1 MPAPIAFWAMA
12 NIAVRSARAADV
24 RELAQVL
31 SRAFYDDP
39 PFMWMLPDARSR
51 ERRARGVFKTILRSH
66 ALKYGGVEVATDGGT
81 IVGGAIWLPPGHWLP
96 TGREQVRSLP
106 GYARALGGRFGPAN
120 DLVGCMVKHHPRE
133 QHWYLYAVGVDP
145 GHQGNGVASVLLRSR
160 LARCDEAGMPAYL
173 ESSKPE
179 SVPLY
184 EHFGF
189 EVTEVL
195 DPPKGA
201 PPLTAMWRGPAS

>member
-1 MPAPIAFWAMA
+1 M
-12 NIAVRSARAADV
+12 DV
-24 RELAQVL
+24 SSQR
-31 SRAFYDDP
+31 
-39 PFMWMLPDARSR
+39 
-51 ERRARGVFKTILRSH
+51 
-66 ALKYGGVEVATDGGT
+66 
-81 IVGGAIWLPPGHWLP
+81 
-96 TGREQVRSLP
+96 
-106 GYARALGGRFGPAN
+106 
-120 DLVGCMVKHHPRE
+120 
-133 QHWYLYAVGVDP
+133 
-145 GHQGNGVASVLLRSR
+145 
-160 LARCDEAGMPAYL
+160 AYL

>member
-1 MPAPIAFWAMA
+1 MA
-12 NIAVRSARAADV
+12 DIAVRPARAADV

-31 SRAFYDDP
+31 SQAFYDDP
-39 PFMWMLPDARSR
+39 PFIWMLPDERSR
-51 ERRARGVFKTILRSH
+51 ERRAQGTFETILRSH

-96 TGREQVRSLP
+96 TGSEQVRSLP
-106 GYARALGGRFGPAN
+106 GYARALGRRFGPATELF
-120 DLVGCMVKHHPRE
+120 DYMVKHHPHE
-133 QHWYLYAVGVDP
+133 QHWYLYAIGVDP

-160 LARCDEAGMPAYL
+160 LARCDQAGMPAYL

-179 SVPLY
+179 NVPLY

-189 EVTEVL
+189 EVSEVL
-195 DPPKGA
+195 DPPKNA
-201 PPLTAMWRGPAS
+201 PQLTAMWRGQTS